1 MQLNAEASVEERQ
14 LLLPFVTRL
23 ACADTAEVE
32 GRRQAYINSLMPYR
46 ISFRQHL
53 DVLDGALVIGR
64 QADLFPSEEV
74 KTRLEAVQQGA
85 NTATSVADY
94 AVFSQ
99 MQTWFDPVLRIK
111 LWHGQEANRGLG
123 EIPSLFTKP
132 ADGWPSALVYKPR
145 CWIHWG

>member
-46 ISFRQHL
+46 ISFRQRL

-64 QADLFPSEEV
+64 QADLFPCEEV
-74 KTRLEAVQQGA
+74 KTQLEAVQQGA
-85 NTATSVADY
+85 NTATSVAD
-94 AVFSQ
+94 
-99 MQTWFDPVLRIK
+99 
-111 LWHGQEANRGLG
+111 
-123 EIPSLFTKP
+123 
-132 ADGWPSALVYKPR
+132 
-145 CWIHWG
+145 